1 VRIWLASM
9 GMSVGGAEQLVV
21 AFAHGLDERG
31 HEVLVSG
38 PPGVLDADLSPG
50 IERMT
55 YPGRGRSPLGV
66 AETVVRLAAGMR
78 RFRPDVVHAANVRV
92 TVEAGVAA
100 RLAFG
105 PRRPTVVATFHGVAA
120 SEYRHAARLFRAA
133 DAVACVSEDLAS
145 GLRAEGFPS
154 ARLRVIPNVARPPAA
169 PAQDLGDRPL
179 VVAVGRLVAQKNHRR
194 LLDAIALVPDAQLL
208 IVGDGP
214 LRGELEARVRE
225 LGLGDR
231 VRLAGLRLDAPA
243 IIAAAD
249 AVVFSS
255 DWEGQA
261 VAALEALAAG
271 TPVVSTPAQGMAAL
285 LGSGAGLV
293 APSMEAADLA
303 ACIREVIADPVRR
316 KAMGEA
322 GRALVAER
330 HALPVVLDAYERL
343 YVSRDGR
350 G

>member
-9 GMSVGGAEQLVV
+9 GMSVGGAEQLVI
-21 AFAHGLDERG
+21 ALAHGFMDRG
-31 HEVLVSG
+31 HQVLVSG
-38 PPGVLDADLSPG
+38 PAGPLDADLPAG

-55 YPGRGRSPLGV
+55 LPGRGRSPLGV
-66 AETVVRLAAGMR
+66 AESALRLRAGMR
-78 RFRPDVVHAANVRV
+78 RFRPDSVHASNVRV
-92 TVEAGVAA
+92 TVEAGAAA

-105 PRRPTVVATFHGVAA
+105 PRRPPVIATFQGIAA
-120 SEYRHAARLFRAA
+120 GEYRAAARLFRAA
-133 DAVACVSEDLAS
+133 DHVACVSEDLAA
-145 GLRAEGFPS
+145 GMRAQGFPP
-154 ARLRVIPNVARPPAA
+154 ARLSVIHNVARPPVA
-169 PAQDLGDRPL
+169 PAQDLGARPL
-179 VVAVGRLVAQKNHRR
+179 VAAVGRLVPQKNHRR
-194 LLDAIALVPDAQLL
+194 LLDAIALVPEAHLL

-214 LRGELEARVRE
+214 LRGEIEARVRE

-243 IIAAAD
+243 IIAGAD
-249 AVVFSS
+249 LLVFSS

-271 TPVVSTPAQGMAAL
+271 TPVVSTPAHGMTAL
-285 LGSGAGLV
+285 LASGAGLV

-303 ACIREVIADPVRR
+303 ACIREVLADPARR
-316 KAMGEA
+316 AAMGEA

-343 YVSRDGR
+343 YVSGGR